1 MLPKIMFYFLFTCFA
16 YYMQVLK
23 VMSKSLLRV
32 QQSLFAFSFSS
43 MVHIGTNS
51 KAFFIASAILFQTA
65 IILAKLCIVFI
76 FLCSLG
82 EVAKLFADA
91 GVICIASLISPY
103 RRDRDACRALMPDAN
118 FIEVGAS
125 CHCIF
130 YIDAVYRHH
139 NKLFPI
145 YLRPAVLSTKSLSR
159 ALFPVTIQPNVSLL
173 IIPFQAPPLSCCI
186 MYVTPHSSRRASMYM
201 LRPSPLH
208 LLEGLLCTC

>member
-1 MLPKIMFYFLFTCFA
+1 MFCVHYV
-16 YYMQVLK
+16 QVLK
-23 VMSKSLLRV
+23 VMSKSLSRV
-32 QQSLFAFSFSS
+32 QLSLFAFSFSS

-65 IILAKLCIVFI
+65 IISANLCIVFI

-103 RRDRDACRALMPDAN
+103 KRDRDACRALMPDAN

-130 YIDAVYRHH
+130 YINAVYRHH
-139 NKLFPI
+139 QKLPI
-145 YLRPAVLSTKSLSR
+145 YLRSAVLPLNLYLGLCSLS
-159 ALFPVTIQPNVSLL
+159 LYN
-173 IIPFQAPPLSCCI
+173 LSFAS
-186 MYVTPHSSRRASMYM
+186 YHSI
-201 LRPSPLH
+201 PSPTSQ
-208 LLEGLLCTC
+208 LLYHVCNTSFF